1 MFSATL
7 ALSALVVFWLMVVLF
22 LLALK
27 RRDAGMADVGWG
39 LAILLAVLAVFL
51 WHQPAG
57 MRAMLVLILVA
68 VWGMRLTAH
77 VILRNWSRP
86 EDWRHAR
93 NRAAWGEWFP
103 LKSFVNVF
111 IARSALLTVIALPAL
126 WIVTFGGPKLTWLD
140 YLGLAIWVVGYM
152 FETVADNQLVRFM
165 KVPSNHGR
173 VLTTGLWR
181 LSRHPNYF
189 GELTMWWGL
198 WVMALSVP
206 GGWLTFVGP
215 VLLTYWVLGRS
226 IPLVESRML
235 DNAEY
240 RAYAR
245 RTSELLPW

>member
-22 LLALK
+22 LLALR

-51 WHQPAG
+51 WQRPDG
-57 MRAMLVLILVA
+57 VRAMLVLVLVA
-68 VWGMRLTAH
+68 VWGMRLTVH
-77 VILRNWSRP
+77 IILRNWQRP
-86 EDWRHAR
+86 EHWRHAQ

-103 LKSFVNVF
+103 LRSFIVVF
-111 IARSALLTVIALPAL
+111 VGRSALLTVIALPAL
-126 WIVTFGGPKLTWLD
+126 WAVTFAGPHLTWLD
-140 YLGLAIWVVGYM
+140 NLGLLIWIVGYF
-152 FETVADNQLVRFM
+152 FETIADNQLVRFM

-173 VLTTGLWR
+173 VLTTGLWG

-189 GELTMWWGL
+189 GELTMWWGI

-206 GGWLTFVGP
+206 GGWLTIIGP

-226 IPLVESRML
+226 IPLVEGRML
-235 DNAEY
+235 EDAEY